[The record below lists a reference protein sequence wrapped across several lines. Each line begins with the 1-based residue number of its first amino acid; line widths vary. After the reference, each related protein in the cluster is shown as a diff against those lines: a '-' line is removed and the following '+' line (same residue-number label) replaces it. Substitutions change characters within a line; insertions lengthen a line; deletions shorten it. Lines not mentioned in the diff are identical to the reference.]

1 VAAADLDEWRAGL
14 MPQAVAQAVLHEL
27 ERRGVTQDELAA
39 VLGLSRPQLTNG
51 LRRRFGLGDRPTVAV
66 KAWLLEAVA

>member
-1 VAAADLDEWRAGL
+1 
-14 MPQAVAQAVLHEL
+14 LHEL

-51 LRRRFGLGDRPTVAV
+51 LRRRFGLGDRPAVAL
-66 KAWLLEAVA
+66 KAWLLKAVA